1 MAARWVVIK
10 CYPPQRSA
18 RPMLLIEQKNFLGD
32 LPTWV
37 TAIATLLLAALAI
50 FQDSLRRLLT
60 RPKVELHTRPQPPE
74 CLPTEWLCVRTF
86 RKINPVSNER
96 FDETIQLA
104 LPCYYFRLRVTN
116 SGNCEARE
124 VEVFAKDLKRHSES
138 RGEFDDVARFSPMNL
153 LWADVRQPFLHV
165 LSPKLPK
172 LCDLAHAIA
181 PSKRDYLGHRLQGVS
196 DDHVILALDLQVEPN
211 SKGHLLGPGFYR
223 LTLVLAAANAPP
235 REYQLDITITGDW
248 YEEPDRM
255 FTDGIR
261 FRLREL

>member
-1 MAARWVVIK
+1 
-10 CYPPQRSA
+10 
-18 RPMLLIEQKNFLGD
+18 MLLIEQKNFLGD

-50 FQDSLRRLLT
+50 FQDSLRRWLT
-60 RPKVELHTRPQPPE
+60 RPKLDLLIRPHPPE
-74 CLPTEWLCVRTF
+74 CHRTEWLCVRTF
-86 RKINPVSNER
+86 RKINPLTNER
-96 FDETIQLA
+96 QDDAVQLA

-116 SGNCEARE
+116 NGNCEARE
-124 VEVFAKDLKRHSES
+124 VELFARDLKRHSES

-181 PSKRDYLGHRLQGVS
+181 PSEREYLGHLLPGIRDEQ
-196 DDHVILALDLQVEPN
+196 VILALDLQVEPT

-248 YEEPDRM
+248 YEEADRM